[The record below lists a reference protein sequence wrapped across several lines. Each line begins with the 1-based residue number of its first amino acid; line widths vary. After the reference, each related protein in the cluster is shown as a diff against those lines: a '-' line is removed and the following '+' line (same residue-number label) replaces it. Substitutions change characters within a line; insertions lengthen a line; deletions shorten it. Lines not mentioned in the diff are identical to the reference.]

1 MYRLRKAGD
10 KQAGP
15 LHEKA
20 TPAARANGSLLDDLV
35 DEDEVFERTVQKEH
49 LEQKPAVPAPTPRPP
64 TPPPPTPP
72 PPAAPRRHPA
82 PRSGGGL
89 AAKTLPGLKYL
100 DRIGLDDV
108 LLWLRNGI
116 GWIALSILL
125 CIVAA
130 LTYASVTPPRYTAY
144 TDIVVN
150 PSNLNVVNDG
160 VFSPNQQ
167 RDTQIMEVESKLRTI
182 TSRNVLAR
190 VVDEMKL
197 DEDAEFTTA
206 PLLARLK
213 AIFSS
218 APEDND
224 NKVGALRALG
234 DRVAA
239 DRDPRSFVV
248 TLTVWTNDAEKS
260 VLVSRAI
267 VKAFESELFQTTS
280 DSSQRLVDDLTKRLE
295 EMRENVTV
303 AEKRVAEFRREK
315 GLQEN
320 NGQLVS
326 NLASGELNAQVL
338 SAQQR
343 LIQEESR
350 LKQMEAAIAQNR
362 TQSDAIFDSQ
372 TMNTIRAQY
381 STLQQ
386 QIGAMTL
393 TYGARHPRLAT
404 AGAERSVLERGMA
417 DEARRIL
424 QAAKTNVAEARSSL
438 DALRLKAVAERAN
451 VFTDNEAQV
460 RLRDLERDARSAA
473 AIYET
478 YLNRSRQI
486 AEQQTI
492 DATNLRVISQPVA
505 PNSRSW
511 PPGKLVFLVAGGM
524 GGLFLG
530 LGIATALGLLAYLR
544 RDDHGRAAA

>member
-1 MYRLRKAGD
+1 MYRLQKAGH
-10 KQAGP
+10 KQARP
-15 LHEKA
+15 LDEKA
-20 TPAARANGSLLDDLV
+20 APAARPHGSLLDDLV
-35 DEDEVFERTVQKEH
+35 DEDEVFERTVLKEH
-49 LEQKPAVPAPTPRPP
+49 LEPKPAAAIAEPAPAEKPKRPASP
-64 TPPPPTPP
+64 SNSF
-72 PPAAPRRHPA
+72 AA
-82 PRSGGGL
+82 
-89 AAKTLPGLKYL
+89 TLPGLKYI
-100 DRIGLDDV
+100 DRIGVDEV
-108 LLWLRNGI
+108 LGWLRAGI
-116 GWIALSILL
+116 VWIVLAIIL
-125 CIVAA
+125 CVAA
-130 LTYASVTPPRYTAY
+130 ALAYAYMTPPRYTAY

-167 RDTQIMEVESKLRTI
+167 RDTQILEVESKLRTV

-190 VVDEMKL
+190 VVDELKL
-197 DEDAEFTTA
+197 DEDPEFIS
-206 PLLARLK
+206 PPPLARLK
-213 AIFSS
+213 AFFSPK
-218 APEDND
+218 PEDGD
-224 NKVGALRALG
+224 NKVGALRSLG
-234 DRVAA
+234 ERVAA
-239 DRDPRSFVV
+239 ERDPRSFVV
-248 TLTVWTNDAEKS
+248 TLAVWTNDPDKS
-260 VLVSRAI
+260 VTVSKAM

-280 DSSQRLVDDLTKRLE
+280 DSSLRIVDDLKKRLE
-295 EMRENVTV
+295 EMRQNVTV
-303 AEKRVAEFRREK
+303 AEKRVADFRREN

-338 SAQQR
+338 AAQQR
-343 LIQEESR
+343 VIQEESR
-350 LKQMEAAIAQNR
+350 LKQMQAAIAQNR

-393 TYGARHPRLAT
+393 TYGSRHPRLAT
-404 AGAERSVLERGMA
+404 AGAERDMLERGIA
-417 DEARRIL
+417 DEAQRIL
-424 QAAKTNVAEARSSL
+424 LAAKTNVAEARSSL

-460 RLRDLERDARSAA
+460 RLRDLERDANSAA

-492 DATNLRVISQPVA
+492 DSTNVRVISQPVA

-511 PPGKLVFLVAGGM
+511 PPGKLIFLIAGGV

-530 LGIATALGLLAYLR
+530 LGIAIALGLLGFLR
-544 RDDHGRAAA
+544 RTDHAERYA

>member
-1 MYRLRKAGD
+1 MYRLQKAGH
-10 KQAGP
+10 KQTRP
-15 LHEKA
+15 LDEKA
-20 TPAARANGSLLDDLV
+20 APAARPHGSLLDDLV
-35 DEDEVFERTVQKEH
+35 DEDEVFERTVLKEH
-49 LEQKPAVPAPTPRPP
+49 LEPKPAAAVAEPAPAEK
-64 TPPPPTPP
+64 
-72 PPAAPRRHPA
+72 PAKPVSP
-82 PRSGGGL
+82 SSSL
-89 AAKTLPGLKYL
+89 TAALPGLKYI
-100 DRIGLDDV
+100 DRIGVDEV
-108 LLWLRNGI
+108 LGWLRAGI
-116 GWIALSILL
+116 VWIVLAIIL
-125 CIVAA
+125 CVAA
-130 LTYASVTPPRYTAY
+130 ALAYAYMTPPRYTAY

-150 PSNLNVVNDG
+150 PSNLNVVSDG

-167 RDTQIMEVESKLRTI
+167 RDTQILEVESKLRTV

-190 VVDEMKL
+190 VVDELKL
-197 DEDAEFTTA
+197 DQDPEFIS
-206 PLLARLK
+206 PPPLARLK
-213 AIFSS
+213 AIFSPK
-218 APEDND
+218 PEDGD
-224 NKVGALRALG
+224 NKVGALRSLG
-234 DRVAA
+234 ERVAA
-239 DRDPRSFVV
+239 ERDPRSFVV
-248 TLTVWTNDAEKS
+248 TLAVWTNDPDKS
-260 VLVSRAI
+260 VTVSRAM

-280 DSSQRLVDDLTKRLE
+280 DSSLRIVDDLKKRLE
-295 EMRENVTV
+295 EMRQNVTV
-303 AEKRVAEFRREK
+303 AEKRVADFRREN

-338 SAQQR
+338 AAQQR
-343 LIQEESR
+343 VIQEESR
-350 LKQMEAAIAQNR
+350 LKQMQAAIAQNR

-404 AGAERSVLERGMA
+404 AGAERDMLERGIA
-417 DEARRIL
+417 DEAQRIL
-424 QAAKTNVAEARSSL
+424 LAARTNVAEARSSL

-460 RLRDLERDARSAA
+460 RLRDLERDANSAA

-492 DATNLRVISQPVA
+492 DSTNVRVISQPVA

-511 PPGKLVFLVAGGM
+511 PPGKLIFLIAGGA

-530 LGIATALGLLAYLR
+530 LGIAVALGLLGFLR
-544 RDDHGRAAA
+544 RKDHAERYA

>member
-1 MYRLRKAGD
+1 M
-10 KQAGP
+10 P
-15 LHEKA
+15 
-20 TPAARANGSLLDDLV
+20 PAAKTHGSLLDDLA
-35 DEDEVFERTVQKEH
+35 DEDAVFERTVLKEH
-49 LEQKPAVPAPTPRPP
+49 LEPKPAASAPE
-64 TPPPPTPP
+64 
-72 PPAAPRRHPA
+72 PAAAQTPVKTASPTG
-82 PRSGGGL
+82 SL
-89 AAKTLPGLKYL
+89 ANALPGLRYI
-100 DRIGLDDV
+100 DRIGVDDV
-108 LLWLRNGI
+108 LIWLRRGI
-116 GWIALSILL
+116 VWIVLAIVL
-125 CIVAA
+125 CVAGA
-130 LTYASVTPPRYTAY
+130 LTYAYMTPPRYKAY

-160 VFSPNQQ
+160 VFSPSQQ
-167 RDTQIMEVESKLRTI
+167 RDTQILEVESKLRTI

-190 VVDEMKL
+190 VVDELKL
-197 DEDAEFTTA
+197 DQDPEFTA
-206 PLLARLK
+206 PPPLARLK
-213 AIFSS
+213 AAFSS
-218 APEDND
+218 APEDGD
-224 NKVGALRALG
+224 NRVGALRSLG
-234 DRVAA
+234 ERVAA
-239 DRDPRSFVV
+239 ERDPRSFVV
-248 TLTVWTNDAEKS
+248 TLSVWTNDAEKS
-260 VLVSRAI
+260 VTVSKAI

-280 DSSQRLVDDLTKRLE
+280 DSSQRVVDDLRKRLE
-295 EMRENVTV
+295 EMRENVTA
-303 AEKRVAEFRREK
+303 AEKRVADFRREN

-326 NLASGELNAQVL
+326 NLASSELNAQVL
-338 SAQQR
+338 AAQQR
-343 LIQEESR
+343 VIQEESR

-393 TYGARHPRLAT
+393 TYGSRHPRLAT
-404 AGAERSVLERGMA
+404 AGAERAMLEQGMA

-424 QAAKTNVAEARSSL
+424 QAAKINVAEARSSL

-478 YLNRSRQI
+478 YLTRSRQL
-486 AEQQTI
+486 AEQQSI
-492 DATNLRVISQPVA
+492 DSTNVRVISQPVA

-511 PPGKLVFLVAGGM
+511 PPGKLTFLIAGGM

-530 LGIATALGLLAYLR
+530 LAIALALGLWGYLR
-544 RDDHGRAAA
+544 RDDHAEVAAHHA

>member
-1 MYRLRKAGD
+1 MYRLQKAGH
-10 KQAGP
+10 KQARP
-15 LHEKA
+15 LDEKA
-20 TPAARANGSLLDDLV
+20 APAARPHGSLLDDLV
-35 DEDEVFERTVQKEH
+35 DEDEVFERTVLKEH
-49 LEQKPAVPAPTPRPP
+49 LEPKPAAAVAEPAPAEKPTRPASP
-64 TPPPPTPP
+64 
-72 PPAAPRRHPA
+72 
-82 PRSGGGL
+82 SNSL
-89 AAKTLPGLKYL
+89 AATLPGLKYI
-100 DRIGLDDV
+100 DRIGVDEV
-108 LLWLRNGI
+108 LGWLRAGI
-116 GWIALSILL
+116 VWIVLAIIL
-125 CIVAA
+125 CVAA
-130 LTYASVTPPRYTAY
+130 ALAYAYVTPPRYTAY

-167 RDTQIMEVESKLRTI
+167 RDTQILEVESKLRTV

-190 VVDEMKL
+190 VVDELKL
-197 DEDAEFTTA
+197 DEDPEFIS
-206 PLLARLK
+206 PPPLARLK
-213 AIFSS
+213 AFFSPK
-218 APEDND
+218 PEDGD
-224 NKVGALRALG
+224 NKVGALRSLG
-234 DRVAA
+234 ERVAA
-239 DRDPRSFVV
+239 ERDPRSFVV
-248 TLTVWTNDAEKS
+248 TLAVWTNDPDKS
-260 VLVSRAI
+260 VTVSKAMVR
-267 VKAFESELFQTTS
+267 AFESELFQTTS
-280 DSSQRLVDDLTKRLE
+280 DSSLRIVDDLKKRLE
-295 EMRENVTV
+295 EMRQNVTV
-303 AEKRVAEFRREK
+303 AEKRVADFRREN

-338 SAQQR
+338 AAQQR
-343 LIQEESR
+343 VIQEESR
-350 LKQMEAAIAQNR
+350 LKQMQAAIAQNR

-404 AGAERSVLERGMA
+404 AGAERDMLERGIA
-417 DEARRIL
+417 DEAQRIL
-424 QAAKTNVAEARSSL
+424 LAAKTNVAEARSSL

-460 RLRDLERDARSAA
+460 RLRDLERDANSAA

-492 DATNLRVISQPVA
+492 DSTNVRVISQPVA

-511 PPGKLVFLVAGGM
+511 PPGKLIFLIAGGV

-530 LGIATALGLLAYLR
+530 LGIAIALGLLGFLR
-544 RDDHGRAAA
+544 RTDHAERYA

>member
-1 MYRLRKAGD
+1 MYRLQKAGH
-10 KQAGP
+10 KQTRP
-15 LHEKA
+15 LDEKA
-20 TPAARANGSLLDDLV
+20 APAARPHGSLLDDLV
-35 DEDEVFERTVQKEH
+35 DEDEVFERTVLKEH
-49 LEQKPAVPAPTPRPP
+49 LEPKPAAAVAEPAPAEK
-64 TPPPPTPP
+64 
-72 PPAAPRRHPA
+72 PAKPA
-82 PRSGGGL
+82 SPSSSL
-89 AAKTLPGLKYL
+89 TAALPGLKYI
-100 DRIGLDDV
+100 DRIGVDEV
-108 LLWLRNGI
+108 LGWLRAGI
-116 GWIALSILL
+116 VWIVLAIIL
-125 CIVAA
+125 CVAA
-130 LTYASVTPPRYTAY
+130 ALAYAYMTPPRYTAY

-150 PSNLNVVNDG
+150 PSNLNVVSDG

-167 RDTQIMEVESKLRTI
+167 RDTQILEVESKLRTV

-190 VVDEMKL
+190 VVGELKL
-197 DEDAEFTTA
+197 DQDPEFIS
-206 PLLARLK
+206 PPPLARLK
-213 AIFSS
+213 AIFSPK
-218 APEDND
+218 PEDGD
-224 NKVGALRALG
+224 NKVGALRSLG
-234 DRVAA
+234 ERVAA
-239 DRDPRSFVV
+239 ERDPRSFVV
-248 TLTVWTNDAEKS
+248 TLAVWTNDPDKS
-260 VLVSRAI
+260 VTVSRAM

-280 DSSQRLVDDLTKRLE
+280 DSSLRIVDDLKKRLE
-295 EMRENVTV
+295 EMRQNVTV
-303 AEKRVAEFRREK
+303 AEKRVADFRREN

-338 SAQQR
+338 AAQQR
-343 LIQEESR
+343 VIQEESR
-350 LKQMEAAIAQNR
+350 LKQMQAAIAQNR

-404 AGAERSVLERGMA
+404 AGAERDMLERGIA
-417 DEARRIL
+417 DEAQRIL
-424 QAAKTNVAEARSSL
+424 LAARTNVAEARSSL

-460 RLRDLERDARSAA
+460 RLRDLERDANSAA

-492 DATNLRVISQPVA
+492 DSTNVRVISQPVA

-511 PPGKLVFLVAGGM
+511 PPGKLIFLIAGGA

-530 LGIATALGLLAYLR
+530 LGIAVALGLLGFLR
-544 RDDHGRAAA
+544 RKDHAERYA

>member
-1 MYRLRKAGD
+1 MYRLQKAGH
-10 KQAGP
+10 KQARP
-15 LHEKA
+15 LDEKA
-20 TPAARANGSLLDDLV
+20 APAARPHGSLLDDLV
-35 DEDEVFERTVQKEH
+35 DEDEVFERTVLKEH
-49 LEQKPAVPAPTPRPP
+49 LEPKPAAAIAEPVPAEKPTRPASP
-64 TPPPPTPP
+64 
-72 PPAAPRRHPA
+72 
-82 PRSGGGL
+82 SNSL
-89 AAKTLPGLKYL
+89 AATLPGLKYI
-100 DRIGLDDV
+100 DRIGVDEV
-108 LLWLRNGI
+108 LGWLRAGI
-116 GWIALSILL
+116 VWIVLAIIL
-125 CIVAA
+125 CVAA
-130 LTYASVTPPRYTAY
+130 ALAYAYMTPPRYTAY

-150 PSNLNVVNDG
+150 PSNLNVVSDG

-167 RDTQIMEVESKLRTI
+167 RDTQILEVESKLRTV

-190 VVDEMKL
+190 VVDELKL
-197 DEDAEFTTA
+197 DEDPEFIS
-206 PLLARLK
+206 PPPLARLK
-213 AIFSS
+213 AFFSPK
-218 APEDND
+218 PEDGD
-224 NKVGALRALG
+224 NKVGALRSLG
-234 DRVAA
+234 ERVAA
-239 DRDPRSFVV
+239 ERDPRSFVV
-248 TLTVWTNDAEKS
+248 TLAVWTNDPDKS
-260 VLVSRAI
+260 VTVSKAM

-280 DSSQRLVDDLTKRLE
+280 DSSLRIVDDLKKRLE
-295 EMRENVTV
+295 EMRQNVTI
-303 AEKRVAEFRREK
+303 AEKRVADFRREN

-338 SAQQR
+338 AAQQR
-343 LIQEESR
+343 VIQEESR
-350 LKQMEAAIAQNR
+350 LKQMQAAIAQNR

-404 AGAERSVLERGMA
+404 AGAERDMLERGIA
-417 DEARRIL
+417 DEAQRIL
-424 QAAKTNVAEARSSL
+424 LAAKTNVAEARSSL

-460 RLRDLERDARSAA
+460 RLRDLERDANSAA

-492 DATNLRVISQPVA
+492 DSTNVRVISQPVA

-511 PPGKLVFLVAGGM
+511 PPGKLIFLIAGGA

-530 LGIATALGLLAYLR
+530 LGIAIALGLLGFLR
-544 RDDHGRAAA
+544 RTDHAERYA

>member
-1 MYRLRKAGD
+1 MYRLQKAGH
-10 KQAGP
+10 KQARP
-15 LHEKA
+15 LDEKA
-20 TPAARANGSLLDDLV
+20 APAARPHGSLLDDLV
-35 DEDEVFERTVQKEH
+35 DEDEVFERTVLKEH
-49 LEQKPAVPAPTPRPP
+49 LEPKPAAAVAEPAPAEKPTRPASP
-64 TPPPPTPP
+64 
-72 PPAAPRRHPA
+72 
-82 PRSGGGL
+82 SNSL
-89 AAKTLPGLKYL
+89 AATLPGLKYI
-100 DRIGLDDV
+100 DRIGVDEV
-108 LLWLRNGI
+108 LGWLRAGI
-116 GWIALSILL
+116 VWIVLAIIL
-125 CIVAA
+125 CVAA
-130 LTYASVTPPRYTAY
+130 ALAYAYMTPPRYTAY

-150 PSNLNVVNDG
+150 PSNLNVVSDG

-167 RDTQIMEVESKLRTI
+167 RDTQILEVESKLRTV

-190 VVDEMKL
+190 VVDELKL
-197 DEDAEFTTA
+197 DEDPEFIS
-206 PLLARLK
+206 PPPLARLK
-213 AIFSS
+213 AFFSPK
-218 APEDND
+218 PEDGD
-224 NKVGALRALG
+224 NKVGALRSLG
-234 DRVAA
+234 ERVAA
-239 DRDPRSFVV
+239 ERDPRSFVV
-248 TLTVWTNDAEKS
+248 TLAVWTNDPDKS
-260 VLVSRAI
+260 VTVSKAM

-280 DSSQRLVDDLTKRLE
+280 DSSLRIVDDLKKRLE
-295 EMRENVTV
+295 EMRQNVTI
-303 AEKRVAEFRREK
+303 AEKRVADFRREN

-338 SAQQR
+338 AAQQR
-343 LIQEESR
+343 VIQEESR
-350 LKQMEAAIAQNR
+350 LKQMQAAIAQNR

-404 AGAERSVLERGMA
+404 AGAEREMLERGIA
-417 DEARRIL
+417 DEAQRIL
-424 QAAKTNVAEARSSL
+424 LAAKTNVAEARSSL

-460 RLRDLERDARSAA
+460 RLRDLERDANSAA

-492 DATNLRVISQPVA
+492 DSTNVRVISQPVA

-511 PPGKLVFLVAGGM
+511 PPGKLIFLIAGGV

-530 LGIATALGLLAYLR
+530 LGIAIALGLLGFLR
-544 RDDHGRAAA
+544 RTDHAERYA

>member
-1 MYRLRKAGD
+1 MYRLQKAGH
-10 KQAGP
+10 KQARP
-15 LHEKA
+15 LDEKA
-20 TPAARANGSLLDDLV
+20 APAARPHGSLLDDLV
-35 DEDEVFERTVQKEH
+35 DEDEVFERTVLKEH
-49 LEQKPAVPAPTPRPP
+49 LEPKPAAAVAEPAPAEKPTRPASP
-64 TPPPPTPP
+64 
-72 PPAAPRRHPA
+72 
-82 PRSGGGL
+82 SNSL
-89 AAKTLPGLKYL
+89 AATLPGLKYI
-100 DRIGLDDV
+100 DRIGVDEV
-108 LLWLRNGI
+108 LGWLRAGI
-116 GWIALSILL
+116 VWIVLAIIL
-125 CIVAA
+125 CVAAA
-130 LTYASVTPPRYTAY
+130 LTYAYMTPPRYTAY

-167 RDTQIMEVESKLRTI
+167 RDTQILEVESKLRTV

-190 VVDEMKL
+190 VVDELKL
-197 DEDAEFTTA
+197 DEDPEFIS
-206 PLLARLK
+206 PPPLARLK
-213 AIFSS
+213 AFFSPK
-218 APEDND
+218 PEDGD
-224 NKVGALRALG
+224 NKVGALRSLG
-234 DRVAA
+234 ERVAA
-239 DRDPRSFVV
+239 ERDPRSFVV
-248 TLTVWTNDAEKS
+248 TLAVWTNDPDKS
-260 VLVSRAI
+260 VTVSKAM

-280 DSSQRLVDDLTKRLE
+280 DSSLRIVDDLKKRLE
-295 EMRENVTV
+295 EMRQNVTV
-303 AEKRVAEFRREK
+303 AEKRVADFRREN

-338 SAQQR
+338 AAQQR
-343 LIQEESR
+343 VIQEESR
-350 LKQMEAAIAQNR
+350 LKQMQAAIAQNR

-404 AGAERSVLERGMA
+404 AGAERDMLERGIA
-417 DEARRIL
+417 DEAQRIL
-424 QAAKTNVAEARSSL
+424 LAAKTNVAEARSSL

-460 RLRDLERDARSAA
+460 RLRDLERDANSAA

-492 DATNLRVISQPVA
+492 DSTNVRVISQPVA

-511 PPGKLVFLVAGGM
+511 PPGKLIFLIAGGV

-530 LGIATALGLLAYLR
+530 LGIAIALGLLGFLR
-544 RDDHGRAAA
+544 RTDHAERYA

>member
-1 MYRLRKAGD
+1 MYRLQKAGH
-10 KQAGP
+10 KQARP
-15 LHEKA
+15 LDEKA
-20 TPAARANGSLLDDLV
+20 APAARPHGSLLDDLV
-35 DEDEVFERTVQKEH
+35 DEDEVFERTVLKEH
-49 LEQKPAVPAPTPRPP
+49 LEPKPAAAVAEPAPPEKPTRPTSP
-64 TPPPPTPP
+64 SNSF
-72 PPAAPRRHPA
+72 AA
-82 PRSGGGL
+82 
-89 AAKTLPGLKYL
+89 TLPGLKYI
-100 DRIGLDDV
+100 DRIGVDEV
-108 LLWLRNGI
+108 LGWLRAGI
-116 GWIALSILL
+116 VWIVLAIIL
-125 CIVAA
+125 CVAA
-130 LTYASVTPPRYTAY
+130 ALAYAYMTPPRYTAY

-167 RDTQIMEVESKLRTI
+167 RDTQILEVESKLRTV

-190 VVDEMKL
+190 VVDELKL
-197 DEDAEFTTA
+197 DEDPEFIS
-206 PLLARLK
+206 PPPLARLK
-213 AIFSS
+213 AFFSPK
-218 APEDND
+218 PEDGD
-224 NKVGALRALG
+224 NKVGALRSLG
-234 DRVAA
+234 ERVAA
-239 DRDPRSFVV
+239 ERDPRSFVV
-248 TLTVWTNDAEKS
+248 TLAVWTNDPDKS
-260 VLVSRAI
+260 VTVSKAM

-280 DSSQRLVDDLTKRLE
+280 DSSLRIVDDLKKRLE
-295 EMRENVTV
+295 EMRQNVTV
-303 AEKRVAEFRREK
+303 AEKRVADFRREN

-338 SAQQR
+338 AAQQR
-343 LIQEESR
+343 VIQEESR
-350 LKQMEAAIAQNR
+350 LKQMQAAIAQNR

-393 TYGARHPRLAT
+393 TYGSRHPRLAT
-404 AGAERSVLERGMA
+404 AGAERDMLERGIA
-417 DEARRIL
+417 DEAQRIL
-424 QAAKTNVAEARSSL
+424 LAAKTNVAEARSSL

-460 RLRDLERDARSAA
+460 RLRDLERDANSAA

-492 DATNLRVISQPVA
+492 DSTNVRVISQPVA

-511 PPGKLVFLVAGGM
+511 PPGKLIFLIAGGV

-530 LGIATALGLLAYLR
+530 LGIAIALGLLGFLR
-544 RDDHGRAAA
+544 RTDHAERYA

>member
-1 MYRLRKAGD
+1 MYRLQKAGH
-10 KQAGP
+10 KQARP
-15 LHEKA
+15 LDEKA
-20 TPAARANGSLLDDLV
+20 APAARPHGSLLDDLV
-35 DEDEVFERTVQKEH
+35 DEDEVFERTVLKEH
-49 LEQKPAVPAPTPRPP
+49 LEPKPAAAVAEPVPAAKPARPATPA
-64 TPPPPTPP
+64 TP
-72 PPAAPRRHPA
+72 
-82 PRSGGGL
+82 SNSL
-89 AAKTLPGLKYL
+89 AAALPGLKYI
-100 DRIGLDDV
+100 DRIGIDEV
-108 LLWLRNGI
+108 FGWLRAGI
-116 GWIALSILL
+116 VWIVLAIIL
-125 CIVAA
+125 CVAA
-130 LTYASVTPPRYTAY
+130 ALAYAYLTPPRYTAY

-150 PSNLNVVNDG
+150 PSNLNVVSDG

-167 RDTQIMEVESKLRTI
+167 RDTQILEVESKLRTV

-190 VVDEMKL
+190 VVDELKL
-197 DEDAEFTTA
+197 DQDPEFIS
-206 PLLARLK
+206 PPPLARLK
-213 AIFSS
+213 ALFSS
-218 APEDND
+218 KPDDGD
-224 NKVGALRALG
+224 NKVGALRSLG
-234 DRVAA
+234 ERVAA
-239 DRDPRSFVV
+239 ERDPRSFVV
-248 TLTVWTNDAEKS
+248 TLAVWTNDPDKS
-260 VLVSRAI
+260 VTVSKAM

-280 DSSQRLVDDLTKRLE
+280 DSSLRIVDDLKKRLE
-295 EMRENVTV
+295 EMRQNVTV
-303 AEKRVAEFRREK
+303 AEKRVADFRREN

-338 SAQQR
+338 AAQQR
-343 LIQEESR
+343 VIQEESR
-350 LKQMEAAIAQNR
+350 LKQMQAAIAQNR

-404 AGAERSVLERGMA
+404 AGAERDMLERGIA
-417 DEARRIL
+417 DEAQRIL
-424 QAAKTNVAEARSSL
+424 LAAKTNVAEARSSL

-460 RLRDLERDARSAA
+460 RLRDLERDANSAA

-492 DATNLRVISQPVA
+492 DSTNVRVISQPVA

-511 PPGKLVFLVAGGM
+511 PPGKLIFLIAGGA

-530 LGIATALGLLAYLR
+530 LGIAIALGLLGFLR
-544 RDDHGRAAA
+544 RQDHAERYA

>member
-1 MYRLRKAGD
+1 MYRLQKAGH
-10 KQAGP
+10 KQARP
-15 LHEKA
+15 LDEKA
-20 TPAARANGSLLDDLV
+20 APAARPHGSLLDDLV
-35 DEDEVFERTVQKEH
+35 DEDEVFERTVLKEH
-49 LEQKPAVPAPTPRPP
+49 LEPKPAAVVAEPAPAEK
-64 TPPPPTPP
+64 
-72 PPAAPRRHPA
+72 PAKAALPSA
-82 PRSGGGL
+82 SGGL
-89 AAKTLPGLKYL
+89 AAALPGLKHI
-100 DRIGLDDV
+100 DRIGVDDV
-108 LLWLRNGI
+108 LVWLRDGI
-116 GWIALSILL
+116 VWIVLAIILCVAAALS
-125 CIVAA
+125 
-130 LTYASVTPPRYTAY
+130 YAYMTPPRYTAY
-144 TDIVVN
+144 SDIVVN

-167 RDTQIMEVESKLRTI
+167 RDTQILEVESKLRTI

-190 VVDEMKL
+190 VVDELKL
-197 DEDAEFTTA
+197 DQDPEFIT
-206 PLLARLK
+206 PPPLARLK
-213 AIFSS
+213 AIFSPK
-218 APEDND
+218 PEDGD
-224 NKVGALRALG
+224 NKVGALRSLG
-234 DRVAA
+234 ERVAA
-239 DRDPRSFVV
+239 ERDPRSFVV
-248 TLTVWTNDAEKS
+248 TLSVWTNDAEKS
-260 VLVSRAI
+260 VTVSRAM

-280 DSSQRLVDDLTKRLE
+280 DSSQRIVDDLKTRLE
-295 EMRENVTV
+295 EMRGNVTV
-303 AEKRVAEFRREK
+303 AEKRVADFRREN

-338 SAQQR
+338 AAQQR
-343 LIQEESR
+343 VIQEESR
-350 LKQMEAAIAQNR
+350 LKQMQAAIAQNR

-404 AGAERSVLERGMA
+404 AGAERDMLERGIA
-417 DEARRIL
+417 EEAQRIL
-424 QAAKTNVAEARSSL
+424 QAARTNVAEARSSL

-460 RLRDLERDARSAA
+460 RLRDLDRDARSAA

-486 AEQQTI
+486 AEQQAI
-492 DATNLRVISQPVA
+492 DSTNVRVISQPVA

-511 PPGKLVFLVAGGM
+511 PPGKLTFLIAGGA

-530 LGIATALGLLAYLR
+530 LGIAVALGLLGYLR
-544 RDDHGRAAA
+544 RDDHPETAARQA

>member
-1 MYRLRKAGD
+1 MYRLQKAGH
-10 KQAGP
+10 KQARP
-15 LHEKA
+15 LDEKA
-20 TPAARANGSLLDDLV
+20 APAARPHGSLLDDLV
-35 DEDEVFERTVQKEH
+35 DEDEVFERTVLKEH
-49 LEQKPAVPAPTPRPP
+49 LEPKPAAAVAEPAPAEKPTRPASP
-64 TPPPPTPP
+64 
-72 PPAAPRRHPA
+72 
-82 PRSGGGL
+82 SNSL
-89 AAKTLPGLKYL
+89 AATLPGLKYI
-100 DRIGLDDV
+100 DRIGVDEV
-108 LLWLRNGI
+108 LGWLRAGI
-116 GWIALSILL
+116 VWIVLAIIL
-125 CIVAA
+125 CVAA
-130 LTYASVTPPRYTAY
+130 ALAYAYMTPPRYTAY

-167 RDTQIMEVESKLRTI
+167 RDTQILEVESKLRTV

-190 VVDEMKL
+190 VVDELKL
-197 DEDAEFTTA
+197 DEDPEFIS
-206 PLLARLK
+206 PPPLARLK
-213 AIFSS
+213 AFFSPK
-218 APEDND
+218 PEDGD
-224 NKVGALRALG
+224 NKVGALRSLG
-234 DRVAA
+234 ERVAA
-239 DRDPRSFVV
+239 ERDPRSFVV
-248 TLTVWTNDAEKS
+248 TLAVWTNDPDKS
-260 VLVSRAI
+260 VTVSKAMVR
-267 VKAFESELFQTTS
+267 AFESELFQTTS
-280 DSSQRLVDDLTKRLE
+280 DSSLRIVDDLKKRLE
-295 EMRENVTV
+295 EMRQNVTV
-303 AEKRVAEFRREK
+303 AEKRVADFRREN

-338 SAQQR
+338 AAQQR
-343 LIQEESR
+343 VIQEESR
-350 LKQMEAAIAQNR
+350 LKQMQAAIAQNR

-404 AGAERSVLERGMA
+404 AGAERDMLERGIA
-417 DEARRIL
+417 DEAQRIL
-424 QAAKTNVAEARSSL
+424 LAAKTNVAEARSSL

-460 RLRDLERDARSAA
+460 RLRDLERDANSAA

-492 DATNLRVISQPVA
+492 DSTNVRVISQPVA

-511 PPGKLVFLVAGGM
+511 PPGKLIFLIAGGV

-530 LGIATALGLLAYLR
+530 LGIAIALGLLGFLR
-544 RDDHGRAAA
+544 RTDHAERYA

>member
-1 MYRLRKAGD
+1 MYRLQKAGH
-10 KQAGP
+10 KQARP
-15 LHEKA
+15 LDEKA
-20 TPAARANGSLLDDLV
+20 APAARPHGSLLDDLV
-35 DEDEVFERTVQKEH
+35 DEDEVFERTVLKEH
-49 LEQKPAVPAPTPRPP
+49 LEPKPAAAVAEPAPVEK
-64 TPPPPTPP
+64 
-72 PPAAPRRHPA
+72 PAKAALPI
-82 PRSGGGL
+82 GGL
-89 AAKTLPGLKYL
+89 AAALPGLKHI
-100 DRIGLDDV
+100 DRIGVDDV
-108 LLWLRNGI
+108 LVWLRDGI
-116 GWIALSILL
+116 VWIVLAIILCVAAALS
-125 CIVAA
+125 
-130 LTYASVTPPRYTAY
+130 YAYMTPPRYTAY
-144 TDIVVN
+144 SDIVVN

-167 RDTQIMEVESKLRTI
+167 RDTQILEVESKLRTI

-190 VVDEMKL
+190 VVDELKL
-197 DEDAEFTTA
+197 DQDQEFIT
-206 PLLARLK
+206 PPPLARLK
-213 AIFSS
+213 AIFSPK
-218 APEDND
+218 PEDGD
-224 NKVGALRALG
+224 NKVGALRSLG
-234 DRVAA
+234 ERVAA
-239 DRDPRSFVV
+239 ERDPRSFVV
-248 TLTVWTNDAEKS
+248 TLSVWTNDAEKS
-260 VLVSRAI
+260 VTVSRAM

-280 DSSQRLVDDLTKRLE
+280 DSSQRIVDDLKARLE
-295 EMRENVTV
+295 EMRGNVTV
-303 AEKRVAEFRREK
+303 AEKRVADFRREN

-338 SAQQR
+338 AAQQR
-343 LIQEESR
+343 VIQEESR
-350 LKQMEAAIAQNR
+350 LKQMQAAIAQNR

-404 AGAERSVLERGMA
+404 AGAERDMLERGIA
-417 DEARRIL
+417 EEAQRIL
-424 QAAKTNVAEARSSL
+424 QAARTNVAEVRSSL

-460 RLRDLERDARSAA
+460 RLRDLDRDARSAA

-486 AEQQTI
+486 AEQQAI
-492 DATNLRVISQPVA
+492 DSTNVRVISQPVA

-511 PPGKLVFLVAGGM
+511 PPGKLTFLIAGGA

-530 LGIATALGLLAYLR
+530 LGIAVALGLLGYLR
-544 RDDHGRAAA
+544 RDDHPETAARHA

>member
-1 MYRLRKAGD
+1 MYRLQKAGH
-10 KQAGP
+10 KQARP
-15 LHEKA
+15 LDEKTA
-20 TPAARANGSLLDDLV
+20 PAARTHGSLLDDLV
-35 DEDEVFERTVQKEH
+35 DEDEVFERTVLKEH
-49 LEQKPAVPAPTPRPP
+49 LEPKPAKTVAE
-64 TPPPPTPP
+64 
-72 PPAAPRRHPA
+72 PAAAETPVKEASP
-82 PRSGGGL
+82 SGSL
-89 AAKTLPGLKYL
+89 ATALPGLKHI
-100 DRIGLDDV
+100 DRIGVDDV
-108 LLWLRNGI
+108 ILWLRKGTV
-116 GWIALSILL
+116 WIVLAIVL
-125 CIVAA
+125 CVAGA
-130 LTYASVTPPRYTAY
+130 LTYASMTPPRYKAY

-167 RDTQIMEVESKLRTI
+167 RDTQILEVESKLRTI

-190 VVDEMKL
+190 VVDELKL
-197 DEDAEFTTA
+197 DQDPEFIS
-206 PLLARLK
+206 PPPLARLK
-213 AIFSS
+213 AMFSS
-218 APEDND
+218 KPEDDD
-224 NKVGALRALG
+224 NRVGALRSLG

-239 DRDPRSFVV
+239 ERDPRSFVV
-248 TLTVWTNDAEKS
+248 TLSVWTNDAEKS
-260 VLVSRAI
+260 VTVSKAI
-267 VKAFESELFQTTS
+267 VKAFESELFQTNS
-280 DSSQRLVDDLTKRLE
+280 DSSQRVVDDLRKRLE
-295 EMRENVTV
+295 EMRENVTA
-303 AEKRVAEFRREK
+303 AEKRVADFRREN

-338 SAQQR
+338 ATQQR

-404 AGAERSVLERGMA
+404 AGAERAMLEQGMA

-424 QAAKTNVAEARSSL
+424 QAAKINVAEARSSL

-460 RLRDLERDARSAA
+460 RLRDLDRDARSAA

-478 YLNRSRQI
+478 YLTRSRQL
-486 AEQQTI
+486 AEQQSI
-492 DATNLRVISQPVA
+492 DSTNVRVISQPVA

-511 PPGKLVFLVAGGM
+511 PPGKLTFLIAGGM

-530 LGIATALGLLAYLR
+530 LAIAVALGLWGYLR
-544 RDDHGRAAA
+544 RDDHADVAAR

>member
-1 MYRLRKAGD
+1 MYRLQKAGH
-10 KQAGP
+10 KQARP
-15 LHEKA
+15 LEEKTA
-20 TPAARANGSLLDDLV
+20 PAARPHGSLLDDLV
-35 DEDEVFERTVQKEH
+35 DEDEVFERTVLKEH
-49 LEQKPAVPAPTPRPP
+49 LEPKPAVA
-64 TPPPPTPP
+64 
-72 PPAAPRRHPA
+72 PAAEPVPA
-82 PRSGGGL
+82 ERPARPASPGGSL
-89 AAKTLPGLKYL
+89 ATALPGLKHI
-100 DRIGLDDV
+100 DRIGVDDV
-108 LLWLRNGI
+108 IVWLRDGI
-116 GWIALSILL
+116 VWIVLAIIL
-125 CIVAA
+125 CVAAA
-130 LTYASVTPPRYTAY
+130 LTYAYMTPARYTAY

-160 VFSPNQQ
+160 VFSPSQQ
-167 RDTQIMEVESKLRTI
+167 RDTQILEVESKLRTI

-190 VVDEMKL
+190 VVDELKL
-197 DEDAEFTTA
+197 DQDAEFIS
-206 PLLARLK
+206 PPPLARLK
-213 AIFSS
+213 SMFSS
-218 APEDND
+218 APEDGD
-224 NKVGALRALG
+224 NRVGALRSLG

-239 DRDPRSFVV
+239 ERDPRSFVV
-248 TLTVWTNDAEKS
+248 TLAVWTNDAEKS
-260 VLVSRAI
+260 VTVSRAI

-280 DSSQRLVDDLTKRLE
+280 DSSQRVVDDLRKRLE
-295 EMRENVTV
+295 EMRENVTA
-303 AEKRVAEFRREK
+303 AEKRVADFRREN

-338 SAQQR
+338 AAQQR
-343 LIQEESR
+343 VIQEESR

-404 AGAERSVLERGMA
+404 AGAERAMLERGMA

-478 YLNRSRQI
+478 YLTRSRQL
-486 AEQQTI
+486 AEQQSI
-492 DATNLRVISQPVA
+492 DSTNVRVISQPVA

-511 PPGKLVFLVAGGM
+511 PPGKLTFLIAGGA

-530 LGIATALGLLAYLR
+530 LGIAVALGLLRYLR
-544 RDDHGRAAA
+544 RDDHDESPARYA

>member
-1 MYRLRKAGD
+1 MYRLQKAGH
-10 KQAGP
+10 KQARP
-15 LHEKA
+15 LDEKA
-20 TPAARANGSLLDDLV
+20 APAARPHGSLLDDLV
-35 DEDEVFERTVQKEH
+35 DEDEVFERTVLKEH
-49 LEQKPAVPAPTPRPP
+49 LEPKPAAAVAEPAPAEKPTRPASP
-64 TPPPPTPP
+64 
-72 PPAAPRRHPA
+72 
-82 PRSGGGL
+82 SNSL
-89 AAKTLPGLKYL
+89 AATLPGLKYI
-100 DRIGLDDV
+100 DRIGVDEV
-108 LLWLRNGI
+108 LGWLRAGI
-116 GWIALSILL
+116 VWIVLAIIL
-125 CIVAA
+125 CVAA
-130 LTYASVTPPRYTAY
+130 ALAYAYMTPPRYTAY

-150 PSNLNVVNDG
+150 PSNLNVVSDG

-167 RDTQIMEVESKLRTI
+167 RDTQILEVESKLRTV

-190 VVDEMKL
+190 VVDELKL
-197 DEDAEFTTA
+197 DEDPEFIS
-206 PLLARLK
+206 PPPLARLK
-213 AIFSS
+213 AFFSPK
-218 APEDND
+218 PEDGD
-224 NKVGALRALG
+224 NKVGALRSLG
-234 DRVAA
+234 ERVAA
-239 DRDPRSFVV
+239 ERDPRSFVV
-248 TLTVWTNDAEKS
+248 TLAVWTNDPDKS
-260 VLVSRAI
+260 VTVSKAM

-280 DSSQRLVDDLTKRLE
+280 DSSLRIVDDLKKRLE
-295 EMRENVTV
+295 EMRHNVTV
-303 AEKRVAEFRREK
+303 AEKRVADFRREN

-338 SAQQR
+338 AAQQR
-343 LIQEESR
+343 VIQEESR
-350 LKQMEAAIAQNR
+350 LKQMQAAIAQNR

-404 AGAERSVLERGMA
+404 AGAERDMLERGIA
-417 DEARRIL
+417 DEAQRIL
-424 QAAKTNVAEARSSL
+424 LAAKTNVAEARSSL

-460 RLRDLERDARSAA
+460 RLRDLERDANSAA

-492 DATNLRVISQPVA
+492 DSTNVRVISQPVA

-511 PPGKLVFLVAGGM
+511 PPGKLIFLIAGGV

-530 LGIATALGLLAYLR
+530 LGIAIALGLLGFLR
-544 RDDHGRAAA
+544 RTDHAERYA

>member
-1 MYRLRKAGD
+1 M
-10 KQAGP
+10 
-15 LHEKA
+15 
-20 TPAARANGSLLDDLV
+20 
-35 DEDEVFERTVQKEH
+35 
-49 LEQKPAVPAPTPRPP
+49 
-64 TPPPPTPP
+64 
-72 PPAAPRRHPA
+72 
-82 PRSGGGL
+82 
-89 AAKTLPGLKYL
+89 PGLKYI

-108 LLWLRNGI
+108 LTWLRNGI
-116 GWIALSILL
+116 VWIVLAIILCIAAALS
-125 CIVAA
+125 
-130 LTYASVTPPRYTAY
+130 YAYVTPPRYTAY

-150 PSNLNVVNDG
+150 PSNLNVVSDG

-167 RDTQIMEVESKLRTI
+167 RDTQILEVESKLRTI

-190 VVDEMKL
+190 VVDELKL
-197 DEDAEFTTA
+197 DQDQEFIT
-206 PLLARLK
+206 PPPLARLK

-218 APEDND
+218 KPEDGD
-224 NKVGALRALG
+224 NKVGALRSLG

-239 DRDPRSFVV
+239 ERDPRSFVV
-248 TLTVWTNDAEKS
+248 TLSVWTNDAEKS
-260 VLVSRAI
+260 VLVSKAI

-280 DSSQRLVDDLTKRLE
+280 DSSQRIVDDLRTRLE
-295 EMRENVTV
+295 EMRENVTE
-303 AEKRVAEFRREK
+303 AEKRVADFRREN

-338 SAQQR
+338 AAQQR
-343 LIQEESR
+343 VIQEESR

-404 AGAERSVLERGMA
+404 AGAERAMLERGIA
-417 DEARRIL
+417 DEAQRIL

-451 VFTDNEAQV
+451 VFTDNESQV
-460 RLRDLERDARSAA
+460 RLRDLERDANSAA

-492 DATNLRVISQPVA
+492 DATNVRVISQPVA

-511 PPGKLVFLVAGGM
+511 PPGKLIFLIAGGA

-530 LGIATALGLLAYLR
+530 LGIAIALGLLSYLR
-544 RDDHGRAAA
+544 RNDHEEIAAR

>member
-1 MYRLRKAGD
+1 
-10 KQAGP
+10 
-15 LHEKA
+15 
-20 TPAARANGSLLDDLV
+20 
-35 DEDEVFERTVQKEH
+35 
-49 LEQKPAVPAPTPRPP
+49 
-64 TPPPPTPP
+64 
-72 PPAAPRRHPA
+72 
-82 PRSGGGL
+82 
-89 AAKTLPGLKYL
+89 
-100 DRIGLDDV
+100 
-108 LLWLRNGI
+108 
-116 GWIALSILL
+116 
-125 CIVAA
+125 
-130 LTYASVTPPRYTAY
+130 
-144 TDIVVN
+144 
-150 PSNLNVVNDG
+150 

-167 RDTQIMEVESKLRTI
+167 RDTQILEVESKLRTI

-190 VVDEMKL
+190 VVDELKL
-197 DEDAEFTTA
+197 DEDPEFIS
-206 PLLARLK
+206 PPPLARLK
-213 AIFSS
+213 AFFSPK
-218 APEDND
+218 PEDGD
-224 NKVGALRALG
+224 NKVGALRSLG
-234 DRVAA
+234 ERVAA
-239 DRDPRSFVV
+239 ERDPRSFVV
-248 TLTVWTNDAEKS
+248 TLAVWTNDPDKS
-260 VLVSRAI
+260 VTVSKAM

-280 DSSQRLVDDLTKRLE
+280 DSSLRIVDDLKKRLE
-295 EMRENVTV
+295 EMRQNVTV
-303 AEKRVAEFRREK
+303 AEKRVADFRREN

-338 SAQQR
+338 AAQQR
-343 LIQEESR
+343 VIQEESR
-350 LKQMEAAIAQNR
+350 LKQMQAAIAQNR

-404 AGAERSVLERGMA
+404 AGAERDMLERGIA
-417 DEARRIL
+417 DEAQRIL
-424 QAAKTNVAEARSSL
+424 LAAKTNVAEARSSL

-460 RLRDLERDARSAA
+460 RLRDLERDANSAA

-492 DATNLRVISQPVA
+492 DSTNVRVISQPVA

-511 PPGKLVFLVAGGM
+511 PPGKLIFLIAGGV

-530 LGIATALGLLAYLR
+530 LGIAIALGLLGFLR
-544 RDDHGRAAA
+544 RTDHAERYA

>member
-1 MYRLRKAGD
+1 MYRLQKAGH
-10 KQAGP
+10 KQARP
-15 LHEKA
+15 LDEKA
-20 TPAARANGSLLDDLV
+20 APAARPHGSLLDDLV
-35 DEDEVFERTVQKEH
+35 DEDEVFERTVLKEH
-49 LEQKPAVPAPTPRPP
+49 LEPKPAAAVAEPAPAEK
-64 TPPPPTPP
+64 
-72 PPAAPRRHPA
+72 PAKAALPSA
-82 PRSGGGL
+82 SGGL
-89 AAKTLPGLKYL
+89 AAALPGLKHI
-100 DRIGLDDV
+100 DRIGVDDV
-108 LLWLRNGI
+108 LVWLRDGI
-116 GWIALSILL
+116 VWIVLAIILCVAAALS
-125 CIVAA
+125 
-130 LTYASVTPPRYTAY
+130 YAYMTPPRYTAY
-144 TDIVVN
+144 SDIVVN

-167 RDTQIMEVESKLRTI
+167 RDTQILEVESKLRTI

-190 VVDEMKL
+190 VVDELKL
-197 DEDAEFTTA
+197 DQDPEFIT
-206 PLLARLK
+206 PPPLARLK
-213 AIFSS
+213 AIFSPK
-218 APEDND
+218 PEDGD
-224 NKVGALRALG
+224 NKVGALRSLG
-234 DRVAA
+234 ERVAA
-239 DRDPRSFVV
+239 ERDPRSFVV
-248 TLTVWTNDAEKS
+248 TLSVWTNDAEKS
-260 VLVSRAI
+260 VTVSRAM

-280 DSSQRLVDDLTKRLE
+280 DSSQRIVDDLKTRLE
-295 EMRENVTV
+295 EMRGNVTV
-303 AEKRVAEFRREK
+303 AEKRVADFRREN

-338 SAQQR
+338 AAQQR
-343 LIQEESR
+343 VIQEESR
-350 LKQMEAAIAQNR
+350 LKQMQAAIAQNR

-404 AGAERSVLERGMA
+404 AGAERDMLERGIA
-417 DEARRIL
+417 EEAQRIL
-424 QAAKTNVAEARSSL
+424 QAARTNVAEARSSL

-460 RLRDLERDARSAA
+460 RLRDLDRDARSAA

-486 AEQQTI
+486 AEQQAI
-492 DATNLRVISQPVA
+492 DSTNVRVISQPVA

-511 PPGKLVFLVAGGM
+511 PPGKLTFLIAGGA

-530 LGIATALGLLAYLR
+530 LGIAVALGLLGYLR
-544 RDDHGRAAA
+544 RDDHPETAARHA

>member
-1 MYRLRKAGD
+1 MYRLQKAGH
-10 KQAGP
+10 KQARP
-15 LHEKA
+15 LDEKA
-20 TPAARANGSLLDDLV
+20 APAARPHGSLLDDLV
-35 DEDEVFERTVQKEH
+35 DEDEVFERTVLKEH
-49 LEQKPAVPAPTPRPP
+49 LEPKPAAAVAEPAPPEKPTRPTSP
-64 TPPPPTPP
+64 SNSF
-72 PPAAPRRHPA
+72 AA
-82 PRSGGGL
+82 
-89 AAKTLPGLKYL
+89 TLPGLKYI
-100 DRIGLDDV
+100 DRIGVDEV
-108 LLWLRNGI
+108 LGWLRAGI
-116 GWIALSILL
+116 VWIVLAIIL
-125 CIVAA
+125 CVAA
-130 LTYASVTPPRYTAY
+130 ALAYAYMTPPRYTAY

-167 RDTQIMEVESKLRTI
+167 RDTQILEVESKLRTV

-190 VVDEMKL
+190 VVDELKL
-197 DEDAEFTTA
+197 DEDPEFIS
-206 PLLARLK
+206 PPPLARLK
-213 AIFSS
+213 AFFSPK
-218 APEDND
+218 PEDGD
-224 NKVGALRALG
+224 NKVGALRSLG
-234 DRVAA
+234 ERVAA
-239 DRDPRSFVV
+239 ERDPRSFVV
-248 TLTVWTNDAEKS
+248 TLAVWTNDPDKS
-260 VLVSRAI
+260 VTVSKAM

-280 DSSQRLVDDLTKRLE
+280 DSSLRIVDDLKKRLE
-295 EMRENVTV
+295 EMRQNVTV
-303 AEKRVAEFRREK
+303 AEKRVADFRREN

-338 SAQQR
+338 AAQQR
-343 LIQEESR
+343 VIQEESR
-350 LKQMEAAIAQNR
+350 LKQMQAAIAQNR

-404 AGAERSVLERGMA
+404 AGAERDMLERGIA
-417 DEARRIL
+417 DEAQRIL
-424 QAAKTNVAEARSSL
+424 LAAKTNVAEARSSL

-460 RLRDLERDARSAA
+460 RLRDLERDANSAA

-492 DATNLRVISQPVA
+492 DSTNVRVISQPVA

-511 PPGKLVFLVAGGM
+511 PPGKLIFLIAGGV

-530 LGIATALGLLAYLR
+530 LGIAIALGLLGFLR
-544 RDDHGRAAA
+544 RTDHAERYA

>member
-1 MYRLRKAGD
+1 MYRLQKAGH
-10 KQAGP
+10 KQARP
-15 LHEKA
+15 LDEKA
-20 TPAARANGSLLDDLV
+20 APAARPHGSLLDDLV
-35 DEDEVFERTVQKEH
+35 DEDEVFERTVLKEH
-49 LEQKPAVPAPTPRPP
+49 LEPKPAAAVAEPAPAEKPTRPTSP
-64 TPPPPTPP
+64 SNSLV
-72 PPAAPRRHPA
+72 A
-82 PRSGGGL
+82 
-89 AAKTLPGLKYL
+89 TLPGLKYI
-100 DRIGLDDV
+100 DRIGVDEV
-108 LLWLRNGI
+108 LGWLRAGI
-116 GWIALSILL
+116 VWIVLAIIL
-125 CIVAA
+125 CVAA
-130 LTYASVTPPRYTAY
+130 ALAYAYMTPPRYTAY

-167 RDTQIMEVESKLRTI
+167 RDTQILEVESKLRTV

-190 VVDEMKL
+190 VVDELKL
-197 DEDAEFTTA
+197 DEDPEFIS
-206 PLLARLK
+206 PPPLARLK
-213 AIFSS
+213 AFFSPK
-218 APEDND
+218 PEDGD
-224 NKVGALRALG
+224 NKVGALRSLG
-234 DRVAA
+234 ERVAA
-239 DRDPRSFVV
+239 ERDPRSFVV
-248 TLTVWTNDAEKS
+248 TLAVWTNDPDKS
-260 VLVSRAI
+260 VTVSKAM

-280 DSSQRLVDDLTKRLE
+280 DSSLRIVDDLKKRLE
-295 EMRENVTV
+295 EMRQNVTV
-303 AEKRVAEFRREK
+303 AEKRVADFRREN

-338 SAQQR
+338 AAQQR
-343 LIQEESR
+343 VIQEESR
-350 LKQMEAAIAQNR
+350 LKQMQAAIAQNR

-404 AGAERSVLERGMA
+404 AGAERDMLERGIA
-417 DEARRIL
+417 DEAQRIL
-424 QAAKTNVAEARSSL
+424 LAAKTNVAEARSSL

-460 RLRDLERDARSAA
+460 RLRDLERDANSAA

-492 DATNLRVISQPVA
+492 DSTNVRVISQPVA

-511 PPGKLVFLVAGGM
+511 PPGKLIFLIAGGV

-530 LGIATALGLLAYLR
+530 LGIAIALGLLGFLR
-544 RDDHGRAAA
+544 RTDHAERYA

>member
-1 MYRLRKAGD
+1 MYRLQKAGH
-10 KQAGP
+10 KQARP
-15 LHEKA
+15 LDDKA
-20 TPAARANGSLLDDLV
+20 TPAARPHGSLLDDLV
-35 DEDEVFERTVQKEH
+35 DEDEIFERTVLKEH
-49 LEQKPAVPAPTPRPP
+49 LEPRPTRTAAEP
-64 TPPPPTPP
+64 IEA
-72 PPAAPRRHPA
+72 AAP
-82 PRSGGGL
+82 PRAIPSSGGVDGF
-89 AAKTLPGLKYL
+89 LPGLKYL
-100 DRIGLDDV
+100 DRIGVADV
-108 LLWLRNGI
+108 FDWLRRGI
-116 GWIALSILL
+116 VWIVLAIIL
-125 CIVAA
+125 CVAGA
-130 LTYASVTPPRYTAY
+130 LTYASMTPPRYKAY

-167 RDTQIMEVESKLRTI
+167 RDTQILEVESKLRTI

-190 VVDEMKL
+190 VVDELKL
-197 DEDAEFTTA
+197 DQDPEFTEPA
-206 PLLARLK
+206 PLARFK
-213 AIFSS
+213 ALFSS
-218 APEDND
+218 KPEDGD
-224 NKVGALRALG
+224 NRVGALRSLG

-239 DRDPRSFVV
+239 ERDPRSFVV
-248 TLTVWTNDAEKS
+248 TLSVWTNDADKS
-260 VLVSRAI
+260 VTVSKAI
-267 VKAFESELFQTTS
+267 VKAFENELFQTTS
-280 DSSQRLVDDLTKRLE
+280 DSSQRVVDDLKKRLE
-295 EMRENVTV
+295 EMRENVTA
-303 AEKRVAEFRREK
+303 AEKRVADFRREN

-338 SAQQR
+338 AAQQR
-343 LIQEESR
+343 VIQEESR

-362 TQSDAIFDSQ
+362 SQSDAIFDSQ

-404 AGAERSVLERGMA
+404 AGAERAMLERGMA

-424 QAAKTNVAEARSSL
+424 QAAKISVAEARSSL

-478 YLNRSRQI
+478 YLTRSRQL
-486 AEQQTI
+486 AEQQSI
-492 DATNLRVISQPVA
+492 DSTNVRVISQPVA

-511 PPGKLVFLVAGGM
+511 PPGKLTFLIAGGA

-530 LGIATALGLLAYLR
+530 LAIAVALGLWRFLR
-544 RDDHGRAAA
+544 REDHVDVAMRPA

>member
-1 MYRLRKAGD
+1 MYRLQKAGH
-10 KQAGP
+10 KQARP
-15 LHEKA
+15 LDEKA
-20 TPAARANGSLLDDLV
+20 APAARPHGSLLDDLV
-35 DEDEVFERTVQKEH
+35 DEDEVFERTVLKEH
-49 LEQKPAVPAPTPRPP
+49 LEPKPAAAVAEPAPAEKPTRPASP
-64 TPPPPTPP
+64 
-72 PPAAPRRHPA
+72 
-82 PRSGGGL
+82 SNSL
-89 AAKTLPGLKYL
+89 AATLPGLKYI
-100 DRIGLDDV
+100 DRIGVDEV
-108 LLWLRNGI
+108 LGWLRAGI
-116 GWIALSILL
+116 VWIVLAIIL
-125 CIVAA
+125 CVAA
-130 LTYASVTPPRYTAY
+130 ALAYAYMTPPRYTAY

-167 RDTQIMEVESKLRTI
+167 RDTQILEVESKLRTV

-190 VVDEMKL
+190 VVDELKL
-197 DEDAEFTTA
+197 DEDPEFIS
-206 PLLARLK
+206 PPPLARLK
-213 AIFSS
+213 AFFSPK
-218 APEDND
+218 PEDGD
-224 NKVGALRALG
+224 NKVGALRSLG
-234 DRVAA
+234 ERVAA
-239 DRDPRSFVV
+239 ERDPRSFVV
-248 TLTVWTNDAEKS
+248 TLAVWTNDPDKS
-260 VLVSRAI
+260 VTVSKAM

-280 DSSQRLVDDLTKRLE
+280 DSSLRIVDDLKKRLE
-295 EMRENVTV
+295 EMRQNVTV
-303 AEKRVAEFRREK
+303 AEKRVADFRREN

-338 SAQQR
+338 AAQQR
-343 LIQEESR
+343 VIQEESR
-350 LKQMEAAIAQNR
+350 LKQMQAAIAQNR

-404 AGAERSVLERGMA
+404 AGAERDMLERGIA
-417 DEARRIL
+417 DEAQRIL
-424 QAAKTNVAEARSSL
+424 LAAKTNVAEARSSL

-460 RLRDLERDARSAA
+460 RLRDLERDANSAA

-492 DATNLRVISQPVA
+492 DSTNVRVISQPVA

-511 PPGKLVFLVAGGM
+511 PPGKLIFLIAGGV

-530 LGIATALGLLAYLR
+530 LGIAIALGLLGFLR
-544 RDDHGRAAA
+544 RTDHAERYA

>member
-1 MYRLRKAGD
+1 MYRLQKAGH
-10 KQAGP
+10 KQARP
-15 LHEKA
+15 LDEKA
-20 TPAARANGSLLDDLV
+20 APAARPHGSLLDDLV
-35 DEDEVFERTVQKEH
+35 DEDEVFERTVLKEH
-49 LEQKPAVPAPTPRPP
+49 LEPKPAAAVAEPAPAEKPTRPASP
-64 TPPPPTPP
+64 SNSF
-72 PPAAPRRHPA
+72 AA
-82 PRSGGGL
+82 
-89 AAKTLPGLKYL
+89 TLPGLKYI
-100 DRIGLDDV
+100 DRIGVDEV
-108 LLWLRNGI
+108 LGWLRAGI
-116 GWIALSILL
+116 VWIVLAIIL
-125 CIVAA
+125 CVAA
-130 LTYASVTPPRYTAY
+130 ALAYAYMTPPRYTAY

-167 RDTQIMEVESKLRTI
+167 RDTQILEVESKLRTV

-190 VVDEMKL
+190 VVDELKL
-197 DEDAEFTTA
+197 DEDPEFIS
-206 PLLARLK
+206 PPPLARLK
-213 AIFSS
+213 AFFSPK
-218 APEDND
+218 PEDGD
-224 NKVGALRALG
+224 NKVGALRSLG
-234 DRVAA
+234 ERVAA
-239 DRDPRSFVV
+239 ERDPRSFVV
-248 TLTVWTNDAEKS
+248 TLAVWTNDPDKS
-260 VLVSRAI
+260 VTVSKAMVR
-267 VKAFESELFQTTS
+267 AFESELFQTTS
-280 DSSQRLVDDLTKRLE
+280 DSSLRIVDDLKKRLE
-295 EMRENVTV
+295 EMRQNVTV
-303 AEKRVAEFRREK
+303 AEKRVADFRREN

-338 SAQQR
+338 AAQQR
-343 LIQEESR
+343 VIQEESR
-350 LKQMEAAIAQNR
+350 LKQMQAAIAQNR

-404 AGAERSVLERGMA
+404 AGAERDMLERGIA
-417 DEARRIL
+417 DEAQRIL
-424 QAAKTNVAEARSSL
+424 LAAKTNVAEARSSL

-460 RLRDLERDARSAA
+460 RLRDLERDANSAA

-492 DATNLRVISQPVA
+492 DSTNVRVISQPVA

-511 PPGKLVFLVAGGM
+511 PPGKLIFLIAGGV

-530 LGIATALGLLAYLR
+530 LGIAIALGLLGFLR
-544 RDDHGRAAA
+544 RTDHAERYA

>member
-1 MYRLRKAGD
+1 MYRLQKAGH
-10 KQAGP
+10 KQARP
-15 LHEKA
+15 LDEKA
-20 TPAARANGSLLDDLV
+20 APAARPHGSLLDDLV
-35 DEDEVFERTVQKEH
+35 DEDEVFERTVLKEH
-49 LEQKPAVPAPTPRPP
+49 LEPKPAAAIAEPAPAEKPTRPASP
-64 TPPPPTPP
+64 
-72 PPAAPRRHPA
+72 
-82 PRSGGGL
+82 SNSL
-89 AAKTLPGLKYL
+89 AATLPGLKYI
-100 DRIGLDDV
+100 DRIGVDEV
-108 LLWLRNGI
+108 LGWLRAGI
-116 GWIALSILL
+116 VWIVLAIIL
-125 CIVAA
+125 CVAA
-130 LTYASVTPPRYTAY
+130 ALAYAYVTPPRYTAY

-167 RDTQIMEVESKLRTI
+167 RDTQILEVESKLRTV

-190 VVDEMKL
+190 VVDELKL
-197 DEDAEFTTA
+197 DEDPEFIS
-206 PLLARLK
+206 PPPLARLK
-213 AIFSS
+213 AFFSPK
-218 APEDND
+218 PEDGD
-224 NKVGALRALG
+224 NKVGALRSLG
-234 DRVAA
+234 ERVAA
-239 DRDPRSFVV
+239 ERDPRSFVV
-248 TLTVWTNDAEKS
+248 TLAVWTNDPDKS
-260 VLVSRAI
+260 VTVSKAMVR
-267 VKAFESELFQTTS
+267 AFESELFQTTS
-280 DSSQRLVDDLTKRLE
+280 DSSLRIVDDLKKRLE
-295 EMRENVTV
+295 EMRQNVTV
-303 AEKRVAEFRREK
+303 AEKRVADFRREN

-338 SAQQR
+338 AAQQR
-343 LIQEESR
+343 VIQEESR
-350 LKQMEAAIAQNR
+350 LKQMQAAIAQNR

-404 AGAERSVLERGMA
+404 AGAERDMLERGIA
-417 DEARRIL
+417 DEAQRIL
-424 QAAKTNVAEARSSL
+424 LAAKTNVAEARSSL

-460 RLRDLERDARSAA
+460 RLRDLERDANSAA

-492 DATNLRVISQPVA
+492 DSTNVRVISQPVA

-511 PPGKLVFLVAGGM
+511 PPGKLIFLIAGGV

-530 LGIATALGLLAYLR
+530 LGIAIALGLLGFLR
-544 RDDHGRAAA
+544 RTDHAERYA

>member
-1 MYRLRKAGD
+1 MYRLQKAGH
-10 KQAGP
+10 KQARP
-15 LHEKA
+15 LDEKA
-20 TPAARANGSLLDDLV
+20 APAARPHGSLLDDLV
-35 DEDEVFERTVQKEH
+35 DEDEVFERTVLKEH
-49 LEQKPAVPAPTPRPP
+49 LEPKPAAAIAEPAPAEKPTRPASP
-64 TPPPPTPP
+64 
-72 PPAAPRRHPA
+72 
-82 PRSGGGL
+82 SNSL
-89 AAKTLPGLKYL
+89 AATLPGLKYI
-100 DRIGLDDV
+100 DRIGVDEV
-108 LLWLRNGI
+108 LGWLRAGI
-116 GWIALSILL
+116 VWIVLAIIL
-125 CIVAA
+125 CVAA
-130 LTYASVTPPRYTAY
+130 ALAYAYVTPPRYTAY

-167 RDTQIMEVESKLRTI
+167 RDTQILEVESKLRTV

-190 VVDEMKL
+190 VVDELKL
-197 DEDAEFTTA
+197 DEDPEFIS
-206 PLLARLK
+206 PPPLARLK
-213 AIFSS
+213 AFFSPK
-218 APEDND
+218 PEDGD
-224 NKVGALRALG
+224 NKVGALRSLG
-234 DRVAA
+234 ERVAA
-239 DRDPRSFVV
+239 ERDPRSFVV
-248 TLTVWTNDAEKS
+248 TLAVWTNDPDKS
-260 VLVSRAI
+260 VTVSKAM

-280 DSSQRLVDDLTKRLE
+280 DSSLRIVDDLKKRLE
-295 EMRENVTV
+295 EMRQNVTV
-303 AEKRVAEFRREK
+303 AEKRVADFRREN

-338 SAQQR
+338 AAQQR
-343 LIQEESR
+343 VIQEESR
-350 LKQMEAAIAQNR
+350 LKQMQAAIAQNR

-404 AGAERSVLERGMA
+404 AGAERDMLERGIA
-417 DEARRIL
+417 DEAQRIL
-424 QAAKTNVAEARSSL
+424 LAAKTNVAEARSSL

-460 RLRDLERDARSAA
+460 RLRDLERDANSAA

-492 DATNLRVISQPVA
+492 DSTNVRVISQPVA

-511 PPGKLVFLVAGGM
+511 PPGKLIFLIAGGV

-530 LGIATALGLLAYLR
+530 LGIAIALGLLGFLR
-544 RDDHGRAAA
+544 RTDHAERYA

>member
-1 MYRLRKAGD
+1 MYRLQKAGH
-10 KQAGP
+10 KQARP
-15 LHEKA
+15 LDEKA
-20 TPAARANGSLLDDLV
+20 APAARPHGSLLDDLV
-35 DEDEVFERTVQKEH
+35 DEDEVFERTVLKEH
-49 LEQKPAVPAPTPRPP
+49 LEPKPAAAIAEPVPAEKPTRPASP
-64 TPPPPTPP
+64 
-72 PPAAPRRHPA
+72 
-82 PRSGGGL
+82 SNSL
-89 AAKTLPGLKYL
+89 AATLPGLKYI
-100 DRIGLDDV
+100 DRIGVDEV
-108 LLWLRNGI
+108 LGWLRAGI
-116 GWIALSILL
+116 VWIVLAIIL
-125 CIVAA
+125 CVAA
-130 LTYASVTPPRYTAY
+130 ALAYAYMTPPRYTAY

-150 PSNLNVVNDG
+150 PSNLNVVSDG

-167 RDTQIMEVESKLRTI
+167 RDTQILEVESKLRTV

-190 VVDEMKL
+190 VVDELKL
-197 DEDAEFTTA
+197 DEDPEFIS
-206 PLLARLK
+206 PPPLARLK
-213 AIFSS
+213 AFFSPK
-218 APEDND
+218 PEDGD
-224 NKVGALRALG
+224 NKVGALRSLG
-234 DRVAA
+234 ERVAA
-239 DRDPRSFVV
+239 ERDPRSFVV
-248 TLTVWTNDAEKS
+248 TLAVWTNDADKS
-260 VLVSRAI
+260 VTVSKAM

-280 DSSQRLVDDLTKRLE
+280 DSSLRIVDDLKKRLE
-295 EMRENVTV
+295 EMRQNVTV
-303 AEKRVAEFRREK
+303 AEKRVADFRREN

-338 SAQQR
+338 AAQQR
-343 LIQEESR
+343 VIQEESR
-350 LKQMEAAIAQNR
+350 LKQMQAAIAQNR

-404 AGAERSVLERGMA
+404 AGAERDMLERGIA
-417 DEARRIL
+417 DEAQRIL
-424 QAAKTNVAEARSSL
+424 LAAKTNVAEARSSL

-460 RLRDLERDARSAA
+460 RLRDLERDANSAA

-492 DATNLRVISQPVA
+492 DSTNVRVISQPVA

-511 PPGKLVFLVAGGM
+511 PPGKLIFLIAGGA

-530 LGIATALGLLAYLR
+530 LGIAIALGLLGFLR
-544 RDDHGRAAA
+544 RTDHAERYA

>member
-1 MYRLRKAGD
+1 MYRLQKAGH
-10 KQAGP
+10 KQARP
-15 LHEKA
+15 LDEKA
-20 TPAARANGSLLDDLV
+20 APAARPHGSLLDDLV
-35 DEDEVFERTVQKEH
+35 DEDEVFERTVLKEH
-49 LEQKPAVPAPTPRPP
+49 LEPKPAAAIAEPAPAEKPTRPASP
-64 TPPPPTPP
+64 
-72 PPAAPRRHPA
+72 
-82 PRSGGGL
+82 SNSL
-89 AAKTLPGLKYL
+89 AATLPGLKYI
-100 DRIGLDDV
+100 DRIGVDEV
-108 LLWLRNGI
+108 LGWLRAGI
-116 GWIALSILL
+116 VWIVLAIIL
-125 CIVAA
+125 CVAA
-130 LTYASVTPPRYTAY
+130 ALAYAYVTPPRYTAY

-167 RDTQIMEVESKLRTI
+167 RDTQILEVESKLRTV

-190 VVDEMKL
+190 VVDELKL
-197 DEDAEFTTA
+197 DEDPEFIS
-206 PLLARLK
+206 PPPLARLK
-213 AIFSS
+213 AFFSPK
-218 APEDND
+218 PEDGD
-224 NKVGALRALG
+224 NKVGALRSLG
-234 DRVAA
+234 ERVAA
-239 DRDPRSFVV
+239 ERDPRSFVV
-248 TLTVWTNDAEKS
+248 TLAVWTNDPDKS
-260 VLVSRAI
+260 VTVSKAM

-280 DSSQRLVDDLTKRLE
+280 DSSLRIVDDLKKRLE
-295 EMRENVTV
+295 EMRQNVTV
-303 AEKRVAEFRREK
+303 AEKRVADFRREN

-338 SAQQR
+338 AAQQR
-343 LIQEESR
+343 VIQEESR
-350 LKQMEAAIAQNR
+350 LKQMQAAIAQNR

-404 AGAERSVLERGMA
+404 AGAERDMLERGIA
-417 DEARRIL
+417 DEAQRIL
-424 QAAKTNVAEARSSL
+424 LAAKTNVAEARSSL

-460 RLRDLERDARSAA
+460 RLRDLERDANSAA

-492 DATNLRVISQPVA
+492 DSTNVRVISQPVA

-511 PPGKLVFLVAGGM
+511 PPGKLIFLIAGGV

-530 LGIATALGLLAYLR
+530 LGIAIGLGLLGFLR
-544 RDDHGRAAA
+544 RTDHAERYA